1 MKDDSKS
8 THIRV
13 KPLTIRV
20 LNDIKKHWETYDDVI
35 MRCALTQAKR
45 SDIIKDSIQEAL
57 DEQERRRNPQA

>member
-1 MKDDSKS
+1 MKEDSKS

-20 LNDIKKHWETYDDVI
+20 LNELKKHWESYDDVI

-45 SDIIKDSIQEAL
+45 SGIIKDATQEAL
-57 DEQERRRNPQA
+57 DEQQQRNNPQA